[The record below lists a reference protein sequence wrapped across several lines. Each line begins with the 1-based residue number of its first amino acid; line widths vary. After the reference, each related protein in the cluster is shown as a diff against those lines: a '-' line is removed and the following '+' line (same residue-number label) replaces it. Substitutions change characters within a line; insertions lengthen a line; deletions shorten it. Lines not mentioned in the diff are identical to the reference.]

1 MGKEKKELQEEIEK
15 KGAKWRAEETSMSEL
30 SPEEQM
36 RRLGLNPTEEE
47 KEELKKKGNAKKE
60 NQSL

>member
-1 MGKEKKELQEEIEK
+1 MGKEKKELQEEIEE

-47 KEELKKKGNAKKE
+47 KRELKKKGHVKKE
-60 NQSL
+60 TRSL